1 MAICLHCLDMRDF
14 HSYLRDTPF
23 LDSLRSNAVFIP
35 LSRAL
40 GHHSVDSLNA
50 EKTGGLKAKAGV
62 GQYAATKRALKAF
75 ADSLRDEVNEYG
87 VRVNQ
92 HLSWSDCES
101 HVSTAVS
108 DGAEDLRARE
118 APPAVGCGGG
128 RSVRAESA
136 DKRGG
141 ERNRGAPHVQ
151 SPPRVTTLNT
161 PGSTKQPKKIAFFG
175 HFGVDNFGDESTL
188 QAVLCHLRRVVP
200 NAEFNCICTDPSTAA
215 MTYDIAAV
223 PFRAPVGEYTDE
235 RLKQL
240 SELRVK
246 GLISP
251 QEYQQKRAEI
261 LRTLHSPLARL
272 ARRLVGDLHEPWQ
285 WVESIR
291 TLWGTDALI
300 VPGTGVLTDAVS
312 LYFWG
317 PYDLFRWS
325 IAARLCRCKILF
337 VSVGA
342 GPLYSRAGRFFVK
355 TALPLADFRSYR
367 DESSLRYL
375 EGIGFRAGNDPVY
388 PDLAF
393 SLPESLIP
401 RGHDGEGRRPVVGLG
416 LMEYAG
422 TISLERP
429 DTSVYSAYLE
439 ALVEFTEWLLAHE
452 YDVRLLIGD
461 RVDTHVKQEFKS
473 LLKKRSVMYGEERII
488 DEPIAS
494 VDDLLKQVAATD
506 VVVATRFHNVLL
518 ALLLNKPVIAIS
530 FHHKCTSLMSQM
542 GLSEYCQDIN
552 RLSSVRLIEQFSQ
565 LRQSSD
571 GVKRMITEKVRACR
585 DALDEQYAVILS
597 EICSE

>member
-1 MAICLHCLDMRDF
+1 M
-14 HSYLRDTPF
+14 
-23 LDSLRSNAVFIP
+23 
-35 LSRAL
+35 
-40 GHHSVDSLNA
+40 
-50 EKTGGLKAKAGV
+50 TGGLKAKAGV
-62 GQYAATKRALKAF
+62 GQYAATKHALKAF

-92 HLSWSDCES
+92 RLSSSECES
-101 HVSTAVS
+101 HASTAVS

-118 APPAVGCGGG
+118 APQAVGCGGG

-141 ERNRGAPHVQ
+141 DRYRGAPQVQ
-151 SPPRVTTLNT
+151 SAPRVTTLNT
-161 PGSTKQPKKIAFFG
+161 SGSTKQPKKIAFFG
-175 HFGVDNFGDESTL
+175 HFGVGNWGNESSL
-188 QAVLCHLRRVVP
+188 QAVLCHLRRAVP
-200 NAEFNCICTDPSTAA
+200 NAEFNCICSDPSTVA
-215 MTYDIAAV
+215 MTYNIAAV
-223 PFRAPVGEYTDE
+223 ASRAPVAEY
-235 RLKQL
+235 
-240 SELRVK
+240 
-246 GLISP
+246 
-251 QEYQQKRAEI
+251 
-261 LRTLHSPLARL
+261 RTLHGPLAIL
-272 ARRLVGDLHEPWQ
+272 AQKLVVGVPSEPWW
-285 WVESIR
+285 WVKSIR
-291 TLWGTDALI
+291 TLWGTDALV
-300 VPGTGVLTDAVS
+300 VPGTGLLTDAFT
-312 LYFWG
+312 LYNWG

-342 GPLYSRAGRFFVK
+342 GPLYSRAGRYFVK
-355 TALPLADFRSYR
+355 TALSLADFRSYR

-393 SLPESLIP
+393 SLPESLVP

-422 TISLERP
+422 RYSVERP
-429 DTSVYSAYLE
+429 ATSVYSAYLE
-439 ALVEFTEWLLAHE
+439 TLVEFTEWLFAHE
-452 YDVRLLIGD
+452 YDVRLLTGD
-461 RVDTHVKQEFKS
+461 RVDTHVTQEFRS

-494 VDDLLKQVAATD
+494 VDDLLKQLAATD

-530 FHHKCTSLMSQM
+530 FHHKCASLMSQM

-565 LRQSSD
+565 LRQSSY
-571 GVKRMITEKVRACR
+571 GVKRMIMEKVRACR